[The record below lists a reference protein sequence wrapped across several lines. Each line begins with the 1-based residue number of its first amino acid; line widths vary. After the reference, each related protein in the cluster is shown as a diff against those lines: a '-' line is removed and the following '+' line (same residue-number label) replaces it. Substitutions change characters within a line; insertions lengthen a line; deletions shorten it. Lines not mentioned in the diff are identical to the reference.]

1 MLADKVE
8 EMKASAKRS
17 YTKFTML
24 TSVAVFGAIALAQA
38 QKDDPLAAL
47 ESLPDSIPAAFAEA
61 RPIPLG
67 QEGEAASDHHA
78 SGVMQ
83 ASGELTLPEHP
94 SESEGDSQSWGAPDS
109 PETENLDAP
118 MAETEATERPPSRFQ
133 RSFAAEPAA
142 EEAAEEA
149 YPEADGSEGPLADAQ
164 DMLPSP
170 RRNPFRG
177 SAPAALMA
185 AGAEVAADAADTL
198 APESNQ
204 GMEAPPL
211 LQEGSAE
218 PQPMGDPASPTPGH
232 PESSTPGD
240 SGSLEPAP
248 GDAPP
253 YSNELDAGAPLP
265 GSASQDHATLQP
277 VPQLGDDPAAAA
289 PHATQ
294 TLQPEPSARQAMPDY
309 NEAASPGA
317 AADPATE
324 GPGAAML
331 DNLNASGQPGPQ
343 SLEGPQIPSLTLEK
357 IAPAEIQVGQPAKFQ
372 IRLRNTGRVA
382 AANVLIRDE
391 LPAGTRFVDASP
403 KASRAADG
411 AIFWEIGTVAP
422 GQDVMVE
429 LELMPQEEGTVGSVA
444 TVSFQASASARTRA
458 TKPGLVLEHSGPAK
472 VLKGDLVRFA
482 IKLTNP
488 GSGAATGVT
497 LEEDVP
503 AGLTHSSGP
512 KLEYEVGTIA
522 PGQTRHLELTLKAAD
537 AGRIL
542 NSLTARANGGLEV
555 NHSVDLEV
563 VAPQLSVTIEGP
575 SKRYLD
581 RQATFNVAVANP
593 GTADAQEVELV
604 AQLPTG
610 LKFVSTNNSG
620 YYDQARHAIV
630 WSLERLPA
638 GEMGKAQFTA
648 VPVQIGQFNI
658 IADST
663 ADTGLEAHQEH
674 ALKVEGIA
682 ALMFSVA
689 DKVDPIEIGGQTAYE
704 IRVVN
709 QGSKPATNIQFSAL
723 VPDGL
728 KPVGAEGPS
737 AETISGQQVSFAP
750 LPELAPKDQAT
761 FRIMVEG
768 AAAGD
773 HRFRVQMTS
782 DDVSTPV
789 IKEESTNVYAD

>member
-24 TSVAVFGAIALAQA
+24 TAVAVFGGIAVSQA
-38 QKDDPLAAL
+38 KKEDPLAVL
-47 ESLPDSIPAAFAEA
+47 ESIPDAIPAAFASA
-61 RPIPLG
+61 GPIPLQG
-67 QEGEAASDHHA
+67 EEGLADHAHA

-83 ASGELTLPEHP
+83 ASGELALPEQP
-94 SESEGDSQSWGAPDS
+94 SEGSGETQSWGAPESHD
-109 PETENLDAP
+109 TENLDAP
-118 MAETEATERPPSRFQ
+118 MAEVEASEPPPSRFR
-133 RSFAAEPAA
+133 RSFAAEPAT
-142 EEAAEEA
+142 EVAAEEA
-149 YPEADGSEGPLADAQ
+149 MPEAESAEAPLADAE
-164 DMLPSP
+164 DMLPNP

-185 AGAEVAADAADTL
+185 TGAAVAAEAAEDAGSTD
-198 APESNQ
+198 PRQ
-204 GMEAPPL
+204 GLEEAPPL
-211 LQEGSAE
+211 LQEGAPEPVPMAE
-218 PQPMGDPASPTPGH
+218 PEADPTP
-232 PESSTPGD
+232 SD
-240 SGSLEPAP
+240 SGAPEPVPA
-248 GDAPP
+248 DAPP
-253 YSNELDAGAPLP
+253 FSNELQPTAPLP
-265 GSASQDHATLQP
+265 G
-277 VPQLGDDPAAAA
+277 AAD
-289 PHATQ
+289 PHANSNPDANA
-294 TLQPEPSARQAMPDY
+294 LQSAPPLSEDPSAIEPRAATP
-309 NEAASPGA
+309 ELPGREASPGSSNAMNNPLEPA
-317 AADPATE
+317 AE
-324 GPGAAML
+324 SPGTAPLENVA
-331 DNLNASGQPGPQ
+331 ASGQPGPQ

-391 LPAGTRFVDASP
+391 VPAGTRFVDANP

-458 TKPGLVLEHSGPAK
+458 TKPSLVLEHTGPGK

-482 IKLTNP
+482 IKLSNP
-488 GSGAATGVT
+488 GTGAATGVT

-522 PGQTRHLELTLKAAD
+522 PGQTRHLELTLKAAE

-542 NSLTARANGGLEV
+542 NSITARANGGLEV

-563 VAPQLSVTIEGP
+563 VAPQLNVTIEGP
-575 SKRYLD
+575 NKRYLD

-593 GTADAQEVELV
+593 GTADAQQVELV

-620 YYDQARHAIV
+620 YYDQNRHAIV

-682 ALMFSVA
+682 ALMFGVA

-709 QGSKPATNIQFSAL
+709 QGSKPATNIQFAAL

-728 KPVGAEGPS
+728 KPVGAEGPT
-737 AETISGQQVSFAP
+737 AESINGQQVSFAP

-768 AAAGD
+768 TAAGD

-782 DDVSTPV
+782 DDVTTPV